1 MILGYNWLQHQNPEV
16 NCKSGLLSLKPTLY
30 SSGSRKA
37 DNSSN
42 IYVSEPVDP
51 LQCTLPLAA
60 PTAFWQTPKVALIS
74 ATAYTWACRTN
85 GTLSFQL
92 FLNDK
97 KTLLGHMSACGEDE
111 PNLDQIPE
119 DYCEFADVFSK
130 NCTKTYLPIIP
141 ITSPSKW
148 RIELSYP
155 WGQSTHCQQKNYVHY
170 KIL

>member
-1 MILGYNWLQHQNPEV
+1 VILGYNWLQHQNPEV

-74 ATAYTWACRTN
+74 ATAYT
-85 GTLSFQL
+85 
-92 FLNDK
+92 
-97 KTLLGHMSACGEDE
+97 
-111 PNLDQIPE
+111 
-119 DYCEFADVFSK
+119 
-130 NCTKTYLPIIP
+130 
-141 ITSPSKW
+141 
-148 RIELSYP
+148 
-155 WGQSTHCQQKNYVHY
+155 
-170 KIL
+170 